1 MAVVKAAELVGLLAN
16 PKKSPRAMLIHG
28 ADRSAVYDLC
38 QRVVKKVIESD
49 DETLNVSRLT
59 EAQVTG
65 SPGRIFEEFSS
76 ISMFGG
82 NRVIWISAA
91 GDGLAKS
98 MEPVLASETDGN
110 LILIDAEAL
119 TRASRLRKL
128 FETHPRAAS
137 AALYE
142 ESPQELR
149 LRLER
154 LIKSH
159 GLAIDEDALLRL
171 LEFMSFER
179 AVAESETLK
188 LITYCQGQSSI
199 SPEDVQAICG
209 DTSDASMDDL
219 VDAVFEGKLNE
230 VDRYVMSVGASAS
243 AGRGTLSAVLQH
255 IVKLQGMAAQLTQ
268 GSTIDS
274 VVQAPRFGIFF
285 KRRASISMQLRNWDI
300 EALLNA
306 EEKICDAILQTRQHS
321 DLDEALVSRA
331 LLALGRSARLRDAR
345 SS

>member
-1 MAVVKAAELVGLLAN
+1 M
-16 PKKSPRAMLIHG
+16 
-28 ADRSAVYDLC
+28 
-38 QRVVKKVIESD
+38 
-49 DETLNVSRLT
+49 
-59 EAQVTG
+59 
-65 SPGRIFEEFSS
+65 
-76 ISMFGG
+76 
-82 NRVIWISAA
+82 
-91 GDGLAKS
+91 
-98 MEPVLASETDGN
+98 
-110 LILIDAEAL
+110 IDAEAL
-119 TRASRLRKL
+119 SKSSRLRKL
-128 FETHPRAAS
+128 FETHPLAAS
-137 AALYE
+137 VALYE

-154 LIKSH
+154 LIKSS
-159 GLAIDEDALLRL
+159 GLAIDEEAMLRL

-188 LITYCQGQSSI
+188 LITYCHGQTTI
-199 SPEDVQAICG
+199 SVEDVQAICG

-219 VDAVFEGKLNE
+219 LDAVFEGKLND

-255 IVKLQGMAAQLTQ
+255 IVKLQGMASQITQ

-285 KRRASISMQLRNWDI
+285 KRRASISMQLRTWDI
-300 EALLNA
+300 DALLNA
-306 EEKICDAILQTRQHS
+306 EEKICAAILQTRQHP

-345 SS
+345 SN